1 MSDNP
6 ISTGD
11 GPDAEL
17 AELWEQVRKKFAT
30 SNMVELKLNSLAQ
43 NAEAMDWPIEGEE
56 ETPSKYID
64 FTYDELKMLPELA
77 PDQSRIRLLIEIL
90 HETLVFDTGFE
101 DLEIGEETTDQTVR
115 KNLKDLCIPEEYPID
130 LTNLNDEAKDL
141 CQAEGIENLGQFAD
155 FSQNM
160 AQNVVIGGDFRTLIN
175 ALTLSD
181 EEEVANFL
189 PYRPGDKGLHIV
201 EAFAM
206 FIRPL
211 SEDHKHAFA
220 KKAGINFSEEEKLK
234 FSTPPPHEISKLEN
248 QILDKLKPVLLWF
261 EKDRDALQKKFED
274 GQDVRRDLL
283 ALKDEQTEAIALYF
297 MEGVFSSKRP
307 KEVKA
312 SSKKSGGFF
321 SKLFGGKKRG

>member
-1 MSDNP
+1 MSDTP
-6 ISTGD
+6 TSSGD

-17 AELWEQVRKKFAT
+17 AELWEQVRKRFAT
-30 SNMVELKLNSLAQ
+30 SNMVELNLNSLAQ
-43 NAEAMDWPIEGEE
+43 NAEAMDWPIEGED

-77 PDQSRIRLLIEIL
+77 PDHSRIRLLIEIL

-115 KNLKDLCIPEEYPID
+115 KNLEDLGIPEEYPID

-141 CQAEGIENLGQFAD
+141 CQAEGIENLRQFAD

-175 ALTLSD
+175 ALTLCD
-181 EEEVANFL
+181 EEEISNFL

-211 SEDHKHAFA
+211 NDDQKHALA
-220 KKAGINFSEEEKLK
+220 KKAGMEFSEDEDLN
-234 FSTPPPHEISKLEN
+234 FGTPPSHEISKLEN
-248 QILDKLKPVLLWF
+248 EILDKLKPVLVWF
-261 EKDRDALQKKFED
+261 EKDRDALQKKFES

-283 ALKDEQTEAIALYF
+283 VLKDEQVEAIALYF
-297 MEGVFSSKRP
+297 MDMVFSDKRP
-307 KEVKA
+307 KESK
-312 SSKKSGGFF
+312 SPSKKGGGFF